1 MSEKQKADNPEFFIS
16 RRGRQVG
23 VHEVDLKGI
32 DIDTDD
38 GNNASAMTPR
48 TSSRPVK
55 KQKPQQP
62 KAPRSISRKKVIVTA
77 VVVALILALPLVA
90 AELVVAQYR
99 SGVTSAK
106 ADLQELASQTV
117 LPLQKKTTVSADQ
130 LRGVATH
137 VNDIVGRMC
146 RGGMLDNAAGLYPRA
161 RTALS
166 DCKEAQRSY
175 AALTSQL
182 YGLEAQARYLER
194 LGVHLKPVTTPIT
207 DEYAVIGAQQAAW
220 LAAAES
226 IKKLSPPDSMK
237 SAHADLLTHVSAIA
251 EGWSKLNAANDAQ
264 DAVAFTDAEKL
275 LSTEYEA
282 VRSSSTQLLSVVS
295 DTQAKLSAAYN
306 ALK

>member
-1 MSEKQKADNPEFFIS
+1 MSEKDKPDNPEFFIS

-32 DIDTDD
+32 DIDSDSDNT
-38 GNNASAMTPR
+38 SSTVTSPPR
-48 TSSRPVK
+48 TP
-55 KQKPQQP
+55 KQLEKTAPQP
-62 KAPRSISRKKVIVTA
+62 HAPRPLSRKKLVITAA
-77 VVVALILALPLVA
+77 VVAILLALPLIA

-106 ADLQELASQTV
+106 TDVQKLAAQTV

-130 LRGVATH
+130 LRGVATQ

-161 RTALS
+161 RTALH

-175 AALTSQL
+175 AALTAQL
-182 YGLEAQARYLER
+182 YGLEAQARYLEW
-194 LGVHLKPVTTPIT
+194 LGTHLKPVTTPIT

-251 EGWSKLNAANDAQ
+251 DGWSKLNAANDAQ
-264 DAVAFTDAEKL
+264 DGVAFTDAEKL

-282 VRSSSTQLLSVVS
+282 VRGSSIQLLNVVS

-306 ALK
+306 VLK